1 MAPAL
6 TAKQQQAKN
15 LGVDFAQT
23 DCGDDNQCWPVN
35 AVNRFAASLGGV
47 SCDQL
52 TSGIRSLWLRV

>member
-15 LGVDFAQT
+15 LGADFAPT
-23 DCGDDNQCWPVN
+23 DCGYGDRCSPVN
-35 AVNRFAASLGGV
+35 AVNPFAASLGGV